1 MATYNKYTPEQQK
14 FLAKNAPHMSRKEL
28 TERFNREFGTDKSV
42 LAIKSYCNQRG
53 YNSPNTGKFERGN
66 VSWQTGLS
74 KEEYKSHFT
83 QESFER
89 GIEKMLQSHKTR
101 KIGDEIVIAGVP
113 WIVTSLE
120 YGVPFSER
128 RTPKRRVVWEEY
140 NGEIPQDCCII
151 NLDGDP
157 MNCDISNLYCLQKR
171 YVPLIGKNRW
181 WFGNAEL
188 TLTAIKW
195 CELQGAIKSALDN
208 TTIL

>member
-1 MATYNKYTPEQQK
+1 MATYNRYSPEQEK
-14 FLAKNAPHMSRKEL
+14 FLADNAPQMSRKEL
-28 TERFNREFGTDKSV
+28 TERFNREFGTSKSV
-42 LAIKSYCNQRG
+42 LAIKSWCNMRG
-53 YNSPNTGKFERGN
+53 YNSSNTGRFEKGN

-89 GIEKMLQSHKTR
+89 GLEKMLQSNKTR

-120 YGVPFSER
+120 YGIPFSDR
-128 RTPKRRVVWEEY
+128 RTPKRRVVWENHY
-140 NGEIPQDCCII
+140 GEIPKDCCII

-157 MNCDISNLYCLQKR
+157 MNCDISNLYCLQKK
-171 YVPLIGKNRW
+171 YVPLIGKNQW

-195 CELQGAIKSALDN
+195 CELQGAIKSALDT